1 MAGQVRGGHGHG
13 TEVAQKGQERVLVRH
28 AHADG
33 AASLP
38 QVPPEVGAGT
48 QDECE
53 SAGPEGAREGSRIVG
68 NIDAQGV
75 DGVDRGDEDGR
86 RHLTTASLGGQHR
99 VHGIGVGGVASDP
112 VDGVR
117 GNDEDATAVQ
127 FADCVR

>member
-1 MAGQVRGGHGHG
+1 MACW
-13 TEVAQKGQERVLVRH
+13 TDVAGGQERVLVRH

-33 AASLP
+33 AAGFP

-48 QDECE
+48 QDERE

-68 NIDAQGV
+68 NIDAQGI
-75 DGVDRGDEDGR
+75 DGVDRRDEDR
-86 RHLTTASLGGQHR
+86 RWHLTTAPLGGQHR
-99 VHGIGVGGVASDP
+99 AHGIGVGGVASDS

-117 GNDEDATAVQ
+117 GNDEDAAVVQ